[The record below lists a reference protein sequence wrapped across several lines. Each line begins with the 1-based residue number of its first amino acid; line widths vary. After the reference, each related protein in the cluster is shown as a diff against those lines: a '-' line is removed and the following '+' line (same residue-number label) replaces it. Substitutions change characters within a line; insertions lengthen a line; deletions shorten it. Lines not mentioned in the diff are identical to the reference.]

1 MIVKM
6 KVIYLVLIFF
16 LFQCFNVYADA
27 KISNYQDYKI
37 TKKKFDLTEISA
49 GFNYPWGMT
58 FIDDV
63 NLLITEKKGKL
74 FKFNVNSKLKEEV
87 NHNLKIVAIGQGGL
101 LDVLYHDDHVY
112 FSYSHKID
120 KKFSSTAIAK
130 GKLVNNSI
138 KNLKVIFIANPKIK
152 YSDIHYGSR
161 LAIKDNY
168 LFASIGERGKG
179 MIAQDPT
186 KHPGS
191 IIRINLDG
199 SIPNDNPK
207 FVDRPNWLPEI
218 YQIGVRNPQGMT
230 LSPFNNQI
238 YISNHGAMGGDFIGV
253 ISNSG
258 NYGWKKVGWG
268 GKNYSGTKI
277 GDGEPFKEE
286 FDKPIISWVPSIAP
300 SNIQFYNGKIFADWK
315 EDLLVTSLKFQMLI
329 KLKIKNNKIED
340 EEIILRS
347 CRKHKKPCHK
357 IGRIRD
363 IEIDK
368 SGNIYIITDEL
379 NSSLWKI
386 NKN

>member
-1 MIVKM
+1 MFMLMLKS
-6 KVIYLVLIFF
+6 VII
-16 LFQCFNVYADA
+16 
-27 KISNYQDYKI
+27 KIIKLQ
-37 TKKKFDLTEISA
+37 KKKFDLTEISA

-286 FDKPIISWVPSIAP
+286 FDQPLISWVPSIAP
-300 SNIQFYNGKIFADWK
+300 SNIQFYDV
-315 EDLLVTSLKFQMLI
+315 L
-329 KLKIKNNKIED
+329 
-340 EEIILRS
+340 
-347 CRKHKKPCHK
+347 
-357 IGRIRD
+357 
-363 IEIDK
+363 
-368 SGNIYIITDEL
+368 
-379 NSSLWKI
+379 
-386 NKN
+386 